1 MNVGIYKASQGYW
14 VRSLTAVLAGA
25 IFLAGAAWGWN
36 QAGAVQLPVASY
48 SLDLGVVR
56 GEAPAVGQTVDLMS
70 ITKDEAE
77 TPIDIGDGVVEA
89 YSPLSQTAGEL
100 RVGGVVVTA
109 DGFDEGD
116 IVGVRM
122 ATAGGQQAFSAQVR
136 ARRPNPVLPLIYVQ
150 AGVAAG
156 LILIGA
162 VLVYWFVG
170 LNRKSVDFLI
180 ATDGEMKKVNW
191 STRREIINNTQ
202 VVVVAAF
209 LIAAILFG
217 IDIVFKEFFSFI
229 GVLEV

>member
-25 IFLAGAAWGWN
+25 IFLAAAAWGWN
-36 QAGAVQLPVASY
+36 QAGAVQLPASSY
-48 SLDLGVVR
+48 TLGLGAAR
-56 GEAPAVGQTVDLMS
+56 GAVPPVGQPVDLMS

-77 TPIDIGDGVVEA
+77 APVDIGDAVIESYA
-89 YSPLSQTAGEL
+89 PLSQTAGDL
-100 RVGGVVVTA
+100 TVGSVVVTA
-109 DGFDEGD
+109 SGFDEGD
-116 IVGVRM
+116 IVGVR
-122 ATAGGQQAFSAQVR
+122 AQGGGEAFGAQVR
-136 ARRPNPVLPLIYVQ
+136 SRRANPVLPLIYVQ
-150 AGVAAG
+150 AGVAG
-156 LILIGA
+156 VLILTGA

-170 LNRKSVDFLI
+170 INRKSVDFLI

-217 IDIVFKEFFSFI
+217 IDIVFKQFFSFI